1 MDNDDQERE
10 RYLRAR
16 ARVHQ
21 LRGFY
26 IHVGV
31 FVVVNL
37 YLLIINLVTNAQS
50 LWFYWPLLA
59 WGVGLAVHGFIVL
72 GAGGTI
78 GAGWEQRKIREY
90 MEQDVRA
97 GVKSKQT
104 GGRF

>member
-1 MDNDDQERE
+1 MNNDIQEQE

-37 YLLIINLVTNAQS
+37 YLLVINLVTNAQS

-59 WGVGLAVHGFIVL
+59 WSVGLAVHALIVF
-72 GAGGTI
+72 GAGHAI
-78 GAGWEQRKIREY
+78 GADWEQRKIREF
-90 MEQDVRA
+90 MERDAQSAAMSGQARRR
-97 GVKSKQT
+97 S
-104 GGRF
+104 